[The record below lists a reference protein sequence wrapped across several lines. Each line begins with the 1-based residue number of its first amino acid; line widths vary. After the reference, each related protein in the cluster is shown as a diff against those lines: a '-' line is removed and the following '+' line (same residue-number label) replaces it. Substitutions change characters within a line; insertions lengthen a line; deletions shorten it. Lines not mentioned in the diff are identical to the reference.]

1 MAKKN
6 NKMTGN
12 TVRLLELL
20 KQRFKGEDNFFISNK
35 VIADELNCS
44 PTGASLLIKR
54 LREEGLLVITN
65 KTPRLL
71 SLKFNFV
78 SQDNEP
84 KAAEEI

>member
-54 LREEGLLVITN
+54 LREEGLL
-65 KTPRLL
+65 
-71 SLKFNFV
+71 FNFV